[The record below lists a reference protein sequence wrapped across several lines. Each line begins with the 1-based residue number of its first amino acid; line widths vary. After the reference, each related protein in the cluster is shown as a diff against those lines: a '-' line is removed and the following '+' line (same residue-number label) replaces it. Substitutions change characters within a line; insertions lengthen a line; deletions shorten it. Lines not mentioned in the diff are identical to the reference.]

1 MMKDFLLRELSDTRE
16 EIIFLQQNMTKL
28 PAIGPNEGGVGEIEK
43 AKWIENL
50 VRSWGVSDITHYDA
64 ADERVP
70 SKIRPNFVIRHKG
83 KSAKTLWILG
93 HMDVVPPGNESLWKT
108 PPFEAVLDPE
118 NDDIIR
124 GRGVED
130 NQQAIVSGL
139 LILHVLT
146 KHSLTPDLS
155 FALFLVSDEETRNTY
170 GINYVLDRHPDLIK
184 KDDLVLV
191 PDFGTP
197 EGDLIEIAEKGVL
210 WLKIEIEGKQ
220 CHGSTPDEGKNAFVA
235 MSDMVMQIQDVEK
248 YFSLRNGL
256 FSPPRTTIVPT
267 RHEENVPNI
276 NTISGKETF
285 YLDCRVLPEYSTAQV
300 IEKVEELARK
310 IMTKHEVQINVS
322 VDNLEESSP
331 STDENAEVVQ
341 KLKQAIFEEY
351 GIVCKVGGVG
361 GATVGCKIRS
371 LGIPAAV
378 WSRAIP
384 NYHQPNEGS
393 KISHAAGDAKTFC
406 RLLFN

>member
-1 MMKDFLLRELSDTRE
+1 MKEFLLQELSNTRDE
-16 EIIFLQQNMTKL
+16 VIFLQKNMTAF
-28 PAIGPNEGGVGEIEK
+28 PAFGPNEGGIGESEK
-43 AKWIENL
+43 AAWIENL

-64 ADERVP
+64 KDERVP
-70 SKIRPNFVIRHKG
+70 SKTRPNLVIRHKG
-83 KSAKTLWILG
+83 KTDKTLWIIG

-108 PPFEAVLDPE
+108 PPFEAVLDGE
-118 NDDIIR
+118 DADIIR

-139 LILHVLT
+139 LILHALV
-146 KHSLTPDLS
+146 KNAVVPDCS

-170 GINYVLDRHPDLIK
+170 GINYVMDTYPDLIA

-191 PDFGTP
+191 PDFSTP

-220 CHGSTPDEGKNAFVA
+220 CHGSTPDEGNNAFVA
-235 MSDMVMQIQDVEK
+235 MSDMVMQIQNVEA
-248 YFSLRNGL
+248 YFSKRSSL

-276 NTISGKETF
+276 NTISGKEVF
-285 YLDCRVLPEYSTAQV
+285 YLDCRILPEYSTAEV
-300 IEKVEELARK
+300 IGKVTELAQK
-310 IMTKHEVQINVS
+310 IMKKYGVSVRIS
-322 VDNLEESSP
+322 VDNVEESSP
-331 STDENAEVVQ
+331 ATDERAEVVQ

-351 GIVCKVGGVG
+351 GIICKVGGVG

-371 LGIPAAV
+371 LGIPVAV
-378 WSRAIP
+378 WSRGIP

-393 KISHAAGDAKTFC
+393 KISHAIGDAKTFC
-406 RLLFN
+406 RLLFA